1 MIKIAEKRKG
11 EGEGGKEGERG
22 KWEKEKDAKGGGG
35 MDRGGEGYSARAWA
49 EQHGARHGTRVN
61 YPTRPNQSGDATHQS
76 TLCNFGFP

>member
-35 MDRGGEGYSARAWA
+35 MDRGVKGTL
-49 EQHGARHGTRVN
+49 HG
-61 YPTRPNQSGDATHQS
+61 PSS
-76 TLCNFGFP
+76 TGRDMAH